1 LIWHLSNELGE
12 PESFGWIH
20 KIVHNLAR
28 SREAKTSERVILSWV
43 MMTAGKVLSGE
54 RTDDRIQADQKG

>member
-1 LIWHLSNELGE
+1 LSNELGE
-12 PESFGWIH
+12 PELFGQIH
-20 KIVHNLAR
+20 EIIHSLAC

-54 RTDDRIQADQKG
+54 WTGDRIQADQKG